1 LDYYAK
7 ALGAFEEEFLDQSLP
22 KSLGDLGKSLGAL
35 GKSLGAFGA
44 KQQLTRVHGKIAGR
58 FCLYAFLV
66 L

>member
-22 KSLGDLGKSLGAL
+22 KSLGDLGKSLGA
-35 GKSLGAFGA
+35 FGA